1 MTKKIILSCILLI
14 TLMTNAQDKD
24 VFDVARKGTLAEIQ
38 AIYKNHP
45 ELINS
50 MNEDQFTPLI
60 IACYK
65 GNVDVALFLIEKVS
79 NINYVSG
86 DGTALMAAVMSGK
99 MQIIESL
106 ISHKANVNLAD
117 AQGKTALIYA
127 AFFNRNDVV
136 KILIRAGVDK
146 KQKDSDGKSALDYA
160 NFNKNTE
167 LIILLDG

>member
-38 AIYKNHP
+38 TIYKNHP

>member
-38 AIYKNHP
+38 TIYKNHP

-86 DGTALMAAVMSGK
+86 DGTALMAAVMSRK